1 MDEAEAILLRS
12 LENAGVSLAKGVL
25 SIQDLT
31 SDSLFS
37 ICSQSL
43 SLIDSSSSF
52 PTSLPAS
59 SSVADRFKICTD
71 ISSAIKTLGYAGD
84 LSFHQFLYPSDEDS
98 RKLVRFLVERLS
110 HTSEGQLTGVVTRER
125 FLGNEAVRDKGKE
138 GADNLSVDQNNQT
151 LTFRMESSRPRNE
164 KTQSGENA
172 APSITQQAKPRLHID
187 PSMVEFN
194 NIQTLKAGLPR
205 SSDFLTEEVTE
216 HQLLHAHLVPRQTYG
231 LAMAEVSN
239 SESSKSSQNV
249 ETRMDE
255 DINELSE
262 ESDKLTKETF
272 VGGKSVVQRDGRY
285 ITELKQKLESLRE
298 QSAKIRLEIEDVKRQ
313 NKMQAEEL
321 TEKTLDVRSLEDE
334 QVPLKEAVE
343 KALDDENPGEFY
355 LEEINNQVQARRNNL
370 GEMESEWNSSVTGTF
385 KQLLEKKKISLQRP
399 FQEQESGGQERFLQL
414 EKVELERKAIASEIL
429 KRGEEHSKLSAEL
442 ENLPNIAS
450 RKSYIQRITEITKNS
465 RKQDADIDRIL
476 QETRQLQI
484 ESNSIQDRLHRTY
497 TVVDETIFSSLGN
510 TLHYQ
515 HAEASMI
522 KEILLYCF
530 PFQLR

>member
-429 KRGEEHSKLSAEL
+429 KR
-442 ENLPNIAS
+442 
-450 RKSYIQRITEITKNS
+450 
-465 RKQDADIDRIL
+465 
-476 QETRQLQI
+476 
-484 ESNSIQDRLHRTY
+484 
-497 TVVDETIFSSLGN
+497 
-510 TLHYQ
+510 
-515 HAEASMI
+515 
-522 KEILLYCF
+522 
-530 PFQLR
+530 